1 MIDTDKY
8 EGHMQ
13 DYYFEGSNFELE
25 YLTMFDGDDNAIATL
40 HSYDKKLMGGAAF
53 LSPTI
58 ELMIGAPKI
67 LAEVKR
73 LQERLDWI
81 LGDEELAGYVWEKE
95 VAYMKHEGVRLPW
108 ISADEWGEE
117 E

>member
-25 YLTMFDGDDNAIATL
+25 YLIMYDGDDNAIAML
-40 HSYDKKLMGGAAF
+40 HSYDKRLMGGIPF
-53 LSPTI
+53 VSPTI
-58 ELMIGAPKI
+58 EIMADAPLL

-73 LQERLDWI
+73 LRKTLACIAFSPDDPKWVGEKLDELGVDTDTWKEWI
-81 LGDEELAGYVWEKE
+81 E
-95 VAYMKHEGVRLPW
+95 
-108 ISADEWGEE
+108 
-117 E
+117 

>member
-73 LQERLDWI
+73 LREQLDN
-81 LGDEELAGYVWEKE
+81 
-95 VAYMKHEGVRLPW
+95 VR
-108 ISADEWGEE
+108 
-117 E
+117 

>member
-73 LQERLDWI
+73 LREQLDNVRYWVSGYEDEHMMSIFKMWI
-81 LGDEELAGYVWEKE
+81 
-95 VAYMKHEGVRLPW
+95 
-108 ISADEWGEE
+108 GEE

>member
-25 YLTMFDGDDNAIATL
+25 YLIMYDGDDNAIAML
-40 HSYDKKLMGGAAF
+40 HSYDKRLMGGVPF
-53 LSPTI
+53 LSSTI
-58 ELMIGAPKI
+58 EIMVDAPLL

-73 LQERLDWI
+73 LQMYKKAWDKLYEYHNDETE
-81 LGDEELAGYVWEKE
+81 LGWVMQELMDKT
-95 VAYMKHEGVRLPW
+95 MK
-108 ISADEWGEE
+108 EE
-117 E
+117 EE